1 MSISKRIRL
10 RRQSGKK
17 CVEHLRNK
25 LADLQQLEQDND
37 KMYLERMSAMA
48 VRNRA
53 ESDAQQAQNQT
64 ETDAKRRD
72 NDISGAAN
80 ARKISIF
87 RRANLQDLAVM
98 RVEHAAEM
106 GGMRRKDAEDKA
118 AHEVSLRRLQAQNR
132 QQMDDAA
139 IDHELKL
146 SELEQGVDDAE
157 QWHQD
162 AFLASETAHQCKLS
176 DIARK
181 HRAELAQ
188 GHTQEDG
195 ELEMTA
201 MAIEDEH
208 EMHELRLRHK
218 DEVYEQSKANGATEA
233 TQTAEKE
240 ATRQQHQDKMDTI
253 CHLMHDTKELKG
265 QLKESTARCF
275 ALNKKVNDERDE
287 KRSAADVQRESDKQL
302 TVQME
307 LIEAAQQE
315 IAGWRTRAVPMSD
328 PDDLQALSDEALEE
342 RLEELYPLLHLI
354 LSEQKERCR
363 SVKGKITGMLEIT
376 DQLLI
381 LRESD

>member
-1 MSISKRIRL
+1 MS
-10 RRQSGKK
+10 G
-17 CVEHLRNK
+17 
-25 LADLQQLEQDND
+25 
-37 KMYLERMSAMA
+37 MS

-53 ESDAQQAQNQT
+53 ESDTQQAQNQT
-64 ETDAKRRD
+64 ETDARRRD

-98 RVEHAAEM
+98 RVEHAAEVEA
-106 GGMRRKDAEDKA
+106 MRRKDAEDKA

-146 SELEQGVDDAE
+146 SELEQAVDDAE

-188 GHTQEDG
+188 GHTQEDR

-201 MAIEDEH
+201 MAIEVEH

-218 DEVYEQSKANGATEA
+218 DEVYEQSKANEA
-233 TQTAEKE
+233 TQTAELE

-315 IAGWRTRAVPMSD
+315 IAGWRTRTVPMSD
-328 PDDLQALSDEALEE
+328 PDDLQA
-342 RLEELYPLLHLI
+342 
-354 LSEQKERCR
+354 
-363 SVKGKITGMLEIT
+363 
-376 DQLLI
+376 
-381 LRESD
+381 